1 MVLKIRFRKFEVIME
16 ESKTKKKKISLAT
29 VLGDPAKAVTQ
40 LMEDPDIIAKFPE
53 VLAKC
58 PPAAMQILAG
68 NIAQYLPP
76 PTIEVEKVARATT
89 DILRPLLQADIVKT
103 INSIPKVP
111 APSSGNVDELAEIR
125 KQLAQITSDIKA
137 IQNDLPARI
146 QEQMSNVLK
155 RELETFQKQV
165 VTQAKPIEKTAQKS

>member
-1 MVLKIRFRKFEVIME
+1 MQEP
-16 ESKTKKKKISLAT
+16 KTKKKKISLT
-29 VLGDPAKAVTQ
+29 TILGDPAKAVSQ
-40 LMEDPDIIAKFPE
+40 LMDDPDIIAKFPE

-89 DILRPLLQADIVKT
+89 DILRPLLQEDILKA
-103 INSIPKVP
+103 INSIPTGP
-111 APSSGNVDELAEIR
+111 TSSSGNVDELADIR

-137 IQNDLPARI
+137 IQNDLPARV
-146 QEQMSNVLK
+146 QEQVSNVLK

-165 VTQAKPIEKTAQKS
+165 VAQSKPIE